1 MLNVRS
7 EQITVF
13 NDGSLRHFEDEMVIH
28 GMGFLAWFCVVIGG
42 D

>member
-13 NDGSLRHFEDEMVIH
+13 NDGSLRHFEDEMLVH
-28 GMGFLAWFCVVIGG
+28 NRELSPRLC
-42 D
+42 